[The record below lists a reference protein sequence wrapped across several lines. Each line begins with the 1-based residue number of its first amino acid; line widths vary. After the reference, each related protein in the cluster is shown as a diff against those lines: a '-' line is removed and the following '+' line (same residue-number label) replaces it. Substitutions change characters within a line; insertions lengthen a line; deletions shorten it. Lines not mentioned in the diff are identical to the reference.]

1 MTGAANSIDRLYH
14 QPLWGR
20 TDPALRRSLAGSAA
34 LGALTLV
41 LILLAPSVPPTPMT
55 FEQVPDRIARLILE
69 KPKPA
74 APPRTETARLE
85 EVKPAEAPKPAAK
98 KPEPVVESAPPKTE
112 VATARPVQP
121 PQRRAEPPRVAAD
134 QGVKGR
140 EQAAADVTANLKQVT
155 GSLDKALGDL
165 AQSLP
170 KAGQSSPVTARGPG
184 RRARSVREA
193 RSGDQL
199 GGVGSRTQLAAVDL
213 EALGHLGI
221 GRQHRGADRCGFG
234 RRRAGRH
241 RRWRRQRRCGRGR
254 RRLRRAQ
261 QRLAAGRGAPL
272 CGRHPVLLR
281 ERTEAQPGSARQ
293 AGVQPDRRCG
303 RARHRCPRRGQWP
316 GRARGLGLRPGPD
329 PRMEVPRGRLGR
341 HHVPRAVRVHATA
354 IEHLRAAETAPRKGR
369 AGTDTGPAFRRSGP
383 CTKSG
388 AVV

>member
-1 MTGAANSIDRLYH
+1 MTGAANPTDRLYH

-41 LILLAPSVPPTPMT
+41 LILLAPAVPPTPMT

-85 EVKPAEAPKPAAK
+85 EVKPAEAPKPAAAK
-98 KPEPVVESAPPKTE
+98 KPEPLIESAPPKTE
-112 VATARPVQP
+112 VATVKPVQP

-170 KAGQSSPVTARGPG
+170 KAGQSSQVTARGPG

-193 RSGDQL
+193 RSGDEV
-199 GGVGSRTQLAAVDL
+199 GGVAARTQLAAVDL
-213 EALGHLGI
+213 EASAISGSGVSIAALTDVASGGGMPGGTGDGGGSGGAGVAGGGSDARSNASLLAVVRRYAAGI
-221 GRQHRGADRCGFG
+221 QFCYENELKRNPGLRGKLVFSLTVD
-234 RRRAGRH
+234 
-241 RRWRRQRRCGRGR
+241 
-254 RRLRRAQ
+254 
-261 QRLAAGRGAPL
+261 AAGR
-272 CGRHPVLLR
+272 V
-281 ERTEAQPGSARQ
+281 T
-293 AGVQPDRRCG
+293 D
-303 RARHRCPRRGQWP
+303 
-316 GRARGLGLRPGPD
+316 
-329 PRMEVPRGRLGR
+329 
-341 HHVPRAVRVHATA
+341 VRVVENGLAAPAVSDCALAQMREWKFPAVASGITTF
-354 IEHLRAAETAPRKGR
+354 RAPFMFTP
-369 AGTDTGPAFRRSGP
+369 PQ
-383 CTKSG
+383 
-388 AVV
+388 